1 MNYGTSSARSIV
13 SSDLSADPETHS
25 HMLKGQTVRWMAAC
39 ETWRMDMA
47 EIEDIDSEYVK
58 AIQNLRELGKVS
70 SSFKTAHVRN
80 SVEDKIAA
88 MRRSLEAEIS
98 DFHTVK
104 GNKGDELDAKLP
116 MLLDQGRGIWNSLM
130 VYRGCHGAMPQWFT
144 NGKINVEKV
153 AWIAT
158 GGGVF
163 FTKMQVKFHEQM
175 SDNNDS
181 DSDQDRKPKA
191 RAAKKRAARC
201 LEVCFDCA
209 DCAGPAHKARCAGQ
223 DR

>member
-1 MNYGTSSARSIV
+1 MSSEL
-13 SSDLSADPETHS
+13 SSDPETHS
-25 HMLKGQTVRWMAAC
+25 HMLQSQTVRWMSAC
-39 ETWRMDMA
+39 ETWRSDIC
-47 EIEDIDSEYVK
+47 ELDDIDKEYGK

-70 SSFKTAHVRN
+70 STFKTAHVRN

-88 MRRSLEAEIS
+88 MRRSLETEIAE
-98 DFHTVK
+98 FQTLK
-104 GNKGDELDAKLP
+104 GTKGDDLDAKLP

-144 NGKINVEKV
+144 SGKINVEKV

-163 FTKMQVKFHEQM
+163 FTKMQVKYHEHM
-175 SDNNDS
+175 SDHNES
-181 DSDQDRKPKA
+181 DEDHDKKPKA

-201 LEVCFDCA
+201 LEVC
-209 DCAGPAHKARCAGQ
+209 
-223 DR
+223 